1 MVVRPSLPSAGP
13 IPALSTYSLRP
24 RQCQLYFRRSSSQRT
39 SLAFRNYGFLLVS
52 SLCMLHQLFPTSTSS
67 PLLQFTWSPIPES
80 HLLKPSLP
88 LLFLSPT
95 PRIATILQI
104 HSFFAIL
111 TSILTSSTLRA
122 YHLNSLDVPNGFLT
136 GSIRAVKYPPHH
148 YQLHL
153 SSTATTPTYF
163 LIENFHGSQGPL
175 AAP

>member
-1 MVVRPSLPSAGP
+1 MSALLPQVLISPHLSG
-13 IPALSTYSLRP
+13 IP
-24 RQCQLYFRRSSSQRT
+24 
-39 SLAFRNYGFLLVS
+39 YGFLLVS

-88 LLFLSPT
+88 LLFLSPI

-122 YHLNSLDVPNGFLT
+122 YHLNSLGVPNGFLT

-163 LIENFHGSQGPL
+163 LIENFPWLSGPTGSPVSSESQLVERKQAFYGPHKIIGRIQ
-175 AAP
+175 

>member
-1 MVVRPSLPSAGP
+1 MSALLPQVLISPHLTG
-13 IPALSTYSLRP
+13 IP
-24 RQCQLYFRRSSSQRT
+24 
-39 SLAFRNYGFLLVS
+39 YGFLLVS
-52 SLCMLHQLFPTSTSS
+52 SLCMLHQLFPTSTRS

-88 LLFLSPT
+88 LLFLSPI

-122 YHLNSLDVPNGFLT
+122 YHLNSLGVPNGFLT

-163 LIENFHGSQGPL
+163 LIENFPWLSGPTGSPVSSESQRVERKQAFYGPHKIIGRIQ
-175 AAP
+175 